1 MNRETADRETDRL
14 TGSSIP
20 FEGPFS
26 LSGDAHLQG
35 QKYKAAVTTGT
46 TDTINSQME
55 EGVAITLQRKKS
67 PSVLSP
73 ALSKASTLYCWW
85 PPVQYLLKEVASHH
99 ANSFGISVHPVTDG
113 RRS

>member
-67 PSVLSP
+67 QSVLPCTQQGVHS
-73 ALSKASTLYCWW
+73 
-85 PPVQYLLKEVASHH
+85 VLLVAS
-99 ANSFGISVHPVTDG
+99 SPVPA
-113 RRS
+113 